1 MAGINDGQAQDK
13 APTARR
19 NKKEGQS
26 FLNSNQHQSTRL
38 PSRGVG
44 NQSLG
49 GGGEIEQGQ
58 ALKAKPRRYIT
69 GGILRQLIEETKDQ
83 LASLELQREQLTN
96 RLNQLCTLYEQLQG
110 QREDEEMQVSYLQ
123 Q

>member
-1 MAGINDGQAQDK
+1 MAGINDGQAQNK

-26 FLNSNQHQSTRL
+26 FFNSNQHQFTGL
-38 PSRGVG
+38 PSRRVG

-49 GGGEIEQGQ
+49 GSGEVEQRQ
-58 ALKAKPRRYIT
+58 EFEDKPRRYIT

-83 LASLELQREQLTN
+83 LASLELQREKLTN
-96 RLNQLCTLYEQLQG
+96 RLNQLCTLYEQLQE
-110 QREDEEMQVSYLQ
+110 QREDEEIWSSDLQ